1 MINRLNHNNAAAAA
15 LQRAAELRST
25 QSASS
30 STATQKT
37 GAKYNFAEIFGGAS
51 NCGEL
56 EKAAKASSTTAS
68 SHSGFSTAIATATAA
83 VVDKAVRTPGET
95 APATRAPAIPAA
107 TAQATATTA
116 AAPTPTAAAA
126 TTPTTPPAAP
136 TTATAAPT
144 ATTASTATTTATT
157 TPGVEALVTAIMN
170 GSFKPTY
177 VTSASQL
184 TETYPGGTDTMPN
197 FYYASDQTAAQLAQ
211 LLGGTV
217 VKQTPFGQDEGW
229 SVPDANFIEL
239 PSGQTFN
246 AASVAYYAN
255 TGSEGAAQLTA
266 DITSTINQGSAWATY
281 YQQGGQMPSFSAGY
295 VGPPIAGMTYPS
307 GSIGSDGNVIN
318 PAMQTSGTLG
328 T

>member
-116 AAPTPTAAAA
+116 AATTTTAAAA
-126 TTPTTPPAAP
+126 TTTTTTTAAT
-136 TTATAAPT
+136 TTATAATT